1 MDDAILKKHKLSCTY
16 ETHVLDY
23 LSGICMLLGACG
35 HGSSSSA
42 DADSTQVNIDS
53 LLNQAKAAVDSVQL
67 PADSL
72 HQQVDSGK

>member
-1 MDDAILKKHKLSCTY
+1 MKHTY
-16 ETHVLDY
+16 WIICLA
-23 LSGICMLLGACG
+23 ICMLLGACG